1 MSYLHFNCHYRRC
14 LKFEESNDKSQ
25 LIFGATTS
33 LNVKDAIY
41 LPSLNMMLVL
51 DFGSNLVLYS
61 GLVKVRAAMFI
72 QFRLCLHFNFCQ
84 S

>member
-1 MSYLHFNCHYRRC
+1 M
-14 LKFEESNDKSQ
+14 
-25 LIFGATTS
+25 
-33 LNVKDAIY
+33 KDAIY

-72 QFRLCLHFNFCQ
+72 QFRLCLQFNFCQ